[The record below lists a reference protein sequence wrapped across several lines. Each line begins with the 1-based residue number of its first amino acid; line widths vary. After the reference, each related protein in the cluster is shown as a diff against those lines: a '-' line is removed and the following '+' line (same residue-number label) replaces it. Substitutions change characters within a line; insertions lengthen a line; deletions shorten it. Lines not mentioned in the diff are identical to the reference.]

1 LVNISGAVR
10 QPGIYPLTENVKL
23 RDILVRAGGFSEMA
37 YTDSVEVI
45 REVKNGDKLLT
56 NKDKSFVLKIT
67 VDKNLNFKNTSQNI
81 DLQNGDQIVV
91 RTIPGF
97 EEIRTVRVEGEVKF
111 PGTYNIKYKMERVS
125 DVIYRAE
132 ALLNLPF
139 PKALTLYA
147 MKWKTILKRN

>member
-1 LVNISGAVR
+1 LLFENKIGYLVNISGAVR

-67 VDKNLNFKNTSQNI
+67 D
-81 DLQNGDQIVV
+81 
-91 RTIPGF
+91 
-97 EEIRTVRVEGEVKF
+97 
-111 PGTYNIKYKMERVS
+111 
-125 DVIYRAE
+125 
-132 ALLNLPF
+132 
-139 PKALTLYA
+139 
-147 MKWKTILKRN
+147 